1 MKATKTKA
9 VRTFHFEAPEEMLP
23 LYLVLQE
30 AENVLLSNPI
40 TRNILIHKIDYHQHK
55 GNVWRAM
62 RDKLQPIVTEL
73 LTKPSKI
80 TGGPVISNVAWY
92 SYILYE
98 NLRRLYLSLEEAQN
112 IFDLLEYHNFETTSE
127 FWEMFFWQGLSSS
140 IFRIE
145 NLARCKRRPTL
156 PEYSVFVLDYSIS
169 EKQIFELSEK
179 TDAFYECKI
188 KTSPIEWIE
197 LKVAI
202 PFSCRENATGE
213 LSRPRFRISSK
224 DGKLIGDISYGVK
237 KEPLKKN
244 ATSIC
249 GVDIGKVYPYIL
261 TILREDGVAE
271 ATIAP
276 TKLLLDKARKLDRL
290 IEEKANLVD
299 IQLKEQPRV
308 SSENPIETTLN
319 KYLNR
324 NENILSLSQKIMNIK
339 EEIAWLSATEIVKE
353 ATKYNCK
360 EIHIENL
367 SWLHSKGGKWNH
379 SRMFQRIIEIAELYS
394 LEVVKVNA
402 RNSSREHPI
411 TGEAGKFVNR
421 DVVFSNGQRID
432 RDRLASTNLAKRNT
446 KDKEPVKVTKLNK
459 APLKRAKPKSRRKVK
474 RQVLQDF
481 LKTTPAKEGT
491 KIVVFSR
498 AVLKGR
504 KSNHSLTGTCLVFLQ
519 DKARMLSKQHIL
531 LPRAMLPE
539 YLELLL

>member
-1 MKATKTKA
+1 M
-9 VRTFHFEAPEEMLP
+9 
-23 LYLVLQE
+23 
-30 AENVLLSNPI
+30 
-40 TRNILIHKIDYHQHK
+40 
-55 GNVWRAM
+55 
-62 RDKLQPIVTEL
+62 
-73 LTKPSKI
+73 
-80 TGGPVISNVAWY
+80 
-92 SYILYE
+92 
-98 NLRRLYLSLEEAQN
+98 
-112 IFDLLEYHNFETTSE
+112 
-127 FWEMFFWQGLSSS
+127 
-140 IFRIE
+140 
-145 NLARCKRRPTL
+145 
-156 PEYSVFVLDYSIS
+156 
-169 EKQIFELSEK
+169 
-179 TDAFYECKI
+179 
-188 KTSPIEWIE
+188 
-197 LKVAI
+197 
-202 PFSCRENATGE
+202 
-213 LSRPRFRISSK
+213 
-224 DGKLIGDISYGVK
+224 
-237 KEPLKKN
+237 
-244 ATSIC
+244 
-249 GVDIGKVYPYIL
+249 YPYIL

-324 NENILSLSQKIMNIK
+324 NEKILSLSQKIMNIK

-367 SWLHSKGGKWNH
+367 FWLHSKGGKWNH

-432 RDRLASTNLAKRNT
+432 RDRLASTNLAKRTT

-459 APLKRAKPKSRRKVK
+459 APLKRAKPKSRRKAK

-481 LKTTPAKEGT
+481 LKATPAKEGT

-498 AVLKGR
+498 AVLKER